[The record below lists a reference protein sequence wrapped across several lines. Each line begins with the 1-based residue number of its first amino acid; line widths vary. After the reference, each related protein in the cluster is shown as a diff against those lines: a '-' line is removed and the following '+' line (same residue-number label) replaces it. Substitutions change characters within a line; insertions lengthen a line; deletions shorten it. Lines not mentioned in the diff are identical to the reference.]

1 MTNEAEAEALAPT
14 SEEDIVPVSI
24 SVFADLSVPWVL
36 WPAERVPD
44 PIIDR
49 LRDSGFSLRRFLA
62 AHANQRVVVA
72 TLVHLEEDD
81 SVEEFL
87 TFFGSA
93 VKHKLLPAGG
103 GPVLGA
109 LFVLTFGGLD
119 GGSGG

>member
-1 MTNEAEAEALAPT
+1 MTNEAEALVPAP
-14 SEEDIVPVSI
+14 EEDIVPVSI
-24 SVFADLSVPWVL
+24 SVFADLSVPWVF
-36 WPAERVPD
+36 WPADRVPD
-44 PIIDR
+44 PIVDR
-49 LRDSGFSLRRFLA
+49 LHDAGFSLRRFQA

-87 TFFGSA
+87 LFFGSA